1 MFKVGSLAFS
11 VMLLAALPRSDAQAP
26 EPIPAPVKAPAPA
39 QSTKIDLPTCR
50 RIGMENQPA
59 IAAARASVAAAQAR
73 FNGLENL
80 RLAGLLRHDLSIRR
94 QQACLGVKVAQ
105 AQLITAEHETLYAV
119 TRTYIGALYAQT
131 QLRVADRALEDPE
144 KSPDSLRFLRKLAMQ
159 IRSDATRKDVKAYHV
174 DQLDAYIH
182 VALGK
187 RQEALEGLERART
200 GLREAMGVCA
210 DYPLDLVDTDL
221 PQIDLTVTLDQ
232 VIGLA
237 QSRRG
242 ELVQAGLAWEITSY
256 EAKAQETSNKPK
268 METFAAGSDVHAT
281 PVPQGMRD
289 GEYRPG
295 AVGLEMPTVMVGK
308 KDERVQQANA
318 LTGRAA
324 AVAVKTRN
332 LVTLESKATFLQ
344 WQMESTRSPDF
355 RKGQE
360 LGRKVYDSIRKAF
373 DPNDKEGGKPTLEDI
388 LASAVQA
395 SQFEVQANFA
405 RYRYLLALAALE
417 RVTAGGI
424 DPGFDEPFPK
434 PVNNGGK

>member
-1 MFKVGSLAFS
+1 
-11 VMLLAALPRSDAQAP
+11 
-26 EPIPAPVKAPAPA
+26 
-39 QSTKIDLPTCR
+39 
-50 RIGMENQPA
+50 MENQPA

-80 RLAGLLRHDLSIRR
+80 RLAGLLRHDLAIRR

-105 AQLITAEHETLYAV
+105 AQLITAEYETLYAV
-119 TRTYIGALYAQT
+119 TRTYIGVLYAQT
-131 QLRVADRALEDPE
+131 QLRVADRALEDAE
-144 KSPDSLRFLRKLAMQ
+144 KSPDSLRFLRDLAEG
-159 IRSDATRKDVKAYHV
+159 IRKSGSRKDVKAYHV
-174 DQLDAYIH
+174 DQLDGYIH

-210 DYPLDLVDTDL
+210 DYPLELTDTEL
-221 PQIDLTVTLDQ
+221 PRIDLTVTLDQ
-232 VIGLA
+232 VICLA
-237 QSRRG
+237 LSRRG
-242 ELVQAGLAWEITSY
+242 EIVQAGLAWEITSN
-256 EAKAQETSNKPK
+256 EARAQETSNKPK

-324 AVAVKTRN
+324 DVAVKTRN
-332 LVTLESKATFLQ
+332 LVTLESKAAFLQ
-344 WQMESTRSPDF
+344 WQMETTRSPEF
-355 RKGQE
+355 KKGRE
-360 LGRKVYDSIRKAF
+360 LARKVYENIRQEF
-373 DPNDKEGGKPTLEDI
+373 DPKDKAAGKPTLDDV
-388 LASAVQA
+388 LAAAVQA

-405 RYRYLLALAALE
+405 AYRYLLSLAALE

-434 PVNNGGK
+434 PANNGGK